1 MTPRMIIQLE
11 FINGVGWVFGFL
23 LAFSKGFFKLSNV
36 DIENLKILIFKVN
49 FIEQIA
55 DSISSSVTIKI

>member
-1 MTPRMIIQLE
+1 MIIQLE
-11 FINGVGWVFGFL
+11 FINGVGWVLGFL

-55 DSISSSVTIKI
+55 V